1 MYHIIVN
8 PNARSGLGKNKWKL
22 FKQELDRTGITYIV
36 YFTKSAADTTA
47 YTRSITDSCLY
58 KHNATCNRII
68 VLGGD
73 GTLNCVINGIDDLE
87 HTVVTYLPAGTS
99 NDFAKALHIP
109 GSLSDTIRAISVQGK
124 THTADLGVAHFGQKS
139 RRFAVSSG
147 IGYDAD
153 ICREALH
160 APAKDLLNHLGL
172 GKLTYVAIAL
182 KQLISLKSVSC
193 DLYLDDKPPIHIK
206 HFYFAAFMQQP
217 FEGGGFAFCPRANDK
232 DGLLD
237 ICLIGNIS
245 KLYALSLFPLA
256 AKGLHIGRR
265 GVHYY
270 RARNIRIITSKPLC
284 VHTDGEICGNYN
296 ELTLTTCNRQLQ
308 YRNTE
313 K

>member
-8 PNARSGLGKNKWKL
+8 PNARSGLGKKKWKL
-22 FKQELDRTGITYIV
+22 LKQELHRAGITYIV
-36 YFTKSAADTTA
+36 YFTKSATDTTA
-47 YTRSITDSCLY
+47 YTKRVTDCLLY
-58 KHNATCNRII
+58 KHNATCNKLI

-99 NDFAKALHIP
+99 NDFARALHISDAP
-109 GSLSDTIRAISVQGK
+109 SDTVRAISKNGQNYA
-124 THTADLGVAHFGQKS
+124 ADLGIASFGRKT

-153 ICREALH
+153 ICREALG
-160 APAKDLLNHLGL
+160 APTKNLLNHLGL

-182 KQLISLKSVSC
+182 KQLIGLKSVSC
-193 DLYLDDKPPIHIK
+193 KLYLDDKPPIHIK

-217 FEGGGFAFCPRANDK
+217 FEGGGFAFCPRANDQ

-237 ICLIGNIS
+237 ICLVGNIS

-256 AKGLHIGRR
+256 AKGLHIGRN

-270 RARNIRIITSKPLC
+270 RAKSIRIVTSKPLC
-284 VHTDGEICGNYN
+284 VHTDGEICGNFN
-296 ELTLTTCNRQLQ
+296 ELSLTTCSRQLQ

>member
-8 PNARSGLGKNKWKL
+8 PNARSGLGKKRWKL
-22 FKQELDRTGITYIV
+22 LKQELYRAGITYIV
-36 YFTKSAADTTA
+36 YFTKSAQDTTA
-47 YTRSITDSCLY
+47 YTKRITSRLLY
-58 KHNATCNRII
+58 KHNAKYNKLI

-73 GTLNCVINGIDDLE
+73 GTLNCVLNGIDDLQ

-99 NDFAKALHIP
+99 NDFARALHISDAP
-109 GSLSDTIRAISVQGK
+109 ADTIRAISKHGH
-124 THTADLGVAHFGQKS
+124 THAADLGIAHFGRKS
-139 RRFAVSSG
+139 RRFAVSCG

-153 ICREALH
+153 ICREALG

-172 GKLTYVAIAL
+172 GKLTYVAIAF

-217 FEGGGFAFCPRANDK
+217 VEGGGFSFCPRANDQ

-256 AKGLHIGRR
+256 AKGLHIGHS

-270 RARNIRIITSKPLC
+270 RARSIRIVTSKPLC
-284 VHTDGEICGNYN
+284 VHTDGEICGNYK
-296 ELTLTTCNRQLQ
+296 ELSLTTCSSQLQ